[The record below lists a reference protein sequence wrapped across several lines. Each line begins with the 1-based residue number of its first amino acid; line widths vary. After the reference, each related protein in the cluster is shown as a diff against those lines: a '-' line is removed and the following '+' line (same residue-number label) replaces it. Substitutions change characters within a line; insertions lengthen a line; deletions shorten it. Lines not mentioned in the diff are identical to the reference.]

1 MNFFSKE
8 IKQYF
13 LLIIFLIFNIHRT
26 HRNST
31 KIISL
36 IMIFLFTL
44 LNIYIDN
51 KKQFTNYFFDKILLL
66 LYSIV
71 CSLHFILKSF
81 IKMSKKYYYYERTFN
96 DEIYVYDSEFKRF
109 GFTKFEYKNLI
120 SPKINICHYKKKDK
134 LNLINQNEKIEKI
147 YLFVTIPNRSNIK
160 LKYNNTIIYDC
171 DEGTL
176 IGGIESVLNINKFLT
191 GIEISNSDK
200 NDIIYVEINKNI
212 YEKFI
217 NKHLDTKVGTKFLFM
232 MSNYN
237 SQIFFK
243 LNEYILNAKN
253 Y

>member
-1 MNFFSKE
+1 MNYLSKE

-13 LLIIFLIFNIHRT
+13 LLIIFLIINIHRT
-26 HRNST
+26 HRQST
-31 KIISL
+31 KFISL
-36 IMIFLFTL
+36 IMIFLFTII
-44 LNIYIDN
+44 NIYIDN
-51 KKQFTNYFFDKILLL
+51 KKKYTKYFLDKILLL

-71 CSLHFILKSF
+71 RSIYFILKSF

-120 SPKINICHYKKKDK
+120 LPKITICHFKKKEKD
-134 LNLINQNEKIEKI
+134 LVNQNDKINKI

-176 IGGIESVLNINKFLT
+176 IGGIESVLNLNKYLT
-191 GIEISNSDK
+191 GIEITNYEK

-212 YEKFI
+212 YEKFT
-217 NKHLDTKVGTKFLFM
+217 NKHLDTNVGTKFLFM
-232 MSNYN
+232 WSNYN
-237 SQIFFK
+237 TQIYFK
-243 LNEYILNAKN
+243 LSEYILNAKN